1 MDQYTADFNKAKA
14 SGNKVAM
21 QVAHDKANALRAA
34 NGFEII
40 NRTDYSTG
48 KTTTISTGK
57 GGVREDYLTEVL
69 AVPVIA
75 AGIYSSSLAVSSIA
89 ANSTLATGTTITG
102 IGTVVEA
109 PGQVITGLS
118 SHALKRAA
126 ARGVSQKLMEQTV
139 SKPLLVLDQAAT
151 DTYFYLSKEAVVVL
165 NRSGKV
171 VTTYGKQYF
180 DDAIKAILEVL
191 K

>member
-1 MDQYTADFNKAKA
+1 
-14 SGNKVAM
+14 
-21 QVAHDKANALRAA
+21 VAHDKANALRAA

-48 KTTTISTGK
+48 RTTTISTGK